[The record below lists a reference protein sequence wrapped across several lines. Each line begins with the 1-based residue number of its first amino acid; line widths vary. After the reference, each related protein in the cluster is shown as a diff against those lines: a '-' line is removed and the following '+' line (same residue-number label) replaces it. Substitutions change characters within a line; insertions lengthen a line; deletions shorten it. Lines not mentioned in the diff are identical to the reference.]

1 MSKHINKKWTK
12 GEMSRTI
19 VMICLRV
26 MMIVLVWSIILKTLS
41 AIFGWMIDIS
51 DVLNFTAIA
60 FGGEL
65 LILAFK
71 RIFAKDR
78 EEIE

>member
-26 MMIVLVWSIILKTLS
+26 MMIVLAWSIVLKTLG
-41 AIFGWMIDIS
+41 AIFGWTIDIS

-78 EEIE
+78 EEID

>member
-1 MSKHINKKWTK
+1 
-12 GEMSRTI
+12 MSRTI

-26 MMIVLVWSIILKTLS
+26 MMIVLAWSIVLKTLG
-41 AIFGWMIDIS
+41 AIFGLMIDIS

>member
-1 MSKHINKKWTK
+1 MSKYINKKWTK

-26 MMIVLVWSIILKTLS
+26 MMIVLAWSIVLKTLC

>member
-26 MMIVLVWSIILKTLS
+26 MMVVLTWAIVLKTLG

>member
-26 MMIVLVWSIILKTLS
+26 MMGVLVWAIVLKTLG

-78 EEIE
+78 EEID

>member
-26 MMIVLVWSIILKTLS
+26 MMIVLAWSIVLKTLG
-41 AIFGWMIDIS
+41 AIFGLMIDIS

>member
-26 MMIVLVWSIILKTLS
+26 MMIVLVWAIILKTLG

-78 EEIE
+78 EEID

>member
-26 MMIVLVWSIILKTLS
+26 MMIVLAWSIVLKTLG

-78 EEIE
+78 EETE

>member
-26 MMIVLVWSIILKTLS
+26 MMIVLAWSIILKTLG
-41 AIFGWMIDIS
+41 AIFGWTIDIS